1 MGKMDFSIDRGLFS
15 GVYPGSWAV
24 PQELAVRTSRSR
36 KSLRIGIPKETFFNE
51 NRVAITPATVNVLVA
66 NGHQVFIEHDA
77 GKGARYS
84 DMDYNGAG
92 AVICYKAEDVFSQA
106 DIILKVSPLSEEEI
120 PLLKENQTLISAV
133 NLGSLTP
140 DYLSQL
146 IKKNITA
153 IGFEFYRSGDGSH
166 PLVQMMSEIAGV
178 SSIHIASELLTGNND
193 GQGILLGGITGIPPA
208 EITIVGA
215 GTVGFNAAQTAMGM
229 GARVRIIDEEI
240 YKLRRIEK
248 ELGINVY
255 TSVAQGN
262 YIREAVEAS
271 DVVIGAAYRE
281 DGRAPMVVTEDMVKS
296 MREGSVIID
305 VAIDQ
310 GGCIETSTLTSHTD
324 PTFVKYGVI
333 HYCVPNIASRVA
345 RTASI
350 AISNILGPLLVN
362 IGDNGG
368 LDNLVKYNEGLKQGI
383 YIYRRHLTKKY
394 MASIFGMSMNYR
406 DIELLIVTM

>member
-1 MGKMDFSIDRGLFS
+1 MGKTEVSIDKGLFS
-15 GVYPGSWAV
+15 GIYPGSWAV
-24 PQELAVRTSRSR
+24 PQELAVRTDQTR
-36 KSLRIGIPKETFFNE
+36 KSLRIGVPRESFFQE
-51 NRVAITPATVNVLVA
+51 NRVAITPETTSVLVA
-66 NGHQVFIEHDA
+66 NGHQVYIEHDA
-77 GKGARYS
+77 GKGARYT
-84 DMDYNGAG
+84 DADYSEVG
-92 AVICYKAEDVFSQA
+92 AVVCYKIEDVYKQA
-106 DIILKVSPLSEEEI
+106 DIIIKVSPLSGEEI
-120 PLLKENQTLISAV
+120 QMLRENQTLISAV

-140 DYLSQL
+140 DYLKAL

-153 IGFEFYRSGDGSH
+153 IGFEFIKSADGSM

-178 SSIHIASELLTGNND
+178 SSIHIASELLTGKND
-193 GQGILLGGITGIPPA
+193 GQGILLGGVTGIPPA

-255 TSVAQGN
+255 TSIAQRN
-262 YIREAVEAS
+262 YIHEAVVSS

-281 DGRAPMVVTEDMVKS
+281 GQRAPMVITEDMVQGMKA
-296 MREGSVIID
+296 GSVIID

-310 GGCIETSTLTSHTD
+310 GGCVETSRPTNHD
-324 PTFVKYGVI
+324 QPTFIRSGVI

-350 AISNILGPLLVN
+350 AVSNILGPLLVN
-362 IGDNGG
+362 IGDHGG
-368 LDNLVKYNEGLKQGI
+368 LENYIRYNDGVKSGV
-383 YIYRRHLTKKY
+383 YIYRRHMTKKDI
-394 MASIFGMSMNYR
+394 ARSFGMTMNYR
-406 DIELLIVTM
+406 DIELLIVSM

>member
-1 MGKMDFSIDRGLFS
+1 MGKISYTIDSGLFS
-15 GVYPGSWAV
+15 GIYPGSWAV
-24 PQELAVRTSRSR
+24 PQEMPTRADKSRR
-36 KSLRIGIPKETFFNE
+36 NLKIGIPKESFFQE
-51 NRVAITPATVNVLVA
+51 NRVALTPSSAAVLVN
-66 NGHQVFIEHDA
+66 NGHEVYIEHKA
-77 GKGARYS
+77 GEGARFSDKDYS
-84 DMDYNGAG
+84 EVG
-92 AVICYKAEDVFSQA
+92 VIICYKREDVFKQA
-106 DIILKVSPLSEEEI
+106 DFILKISPLSGEELA
-120 PLLKENQTLISAV
+120 LLRENQTLISAV

-140 DYLSQL
+140 DYLNQL
-146 IKKNITA
+146 IRKNITA
-153 IGFEFYRSGDGSH
+153 IGFEFYRGGDNSL

-178 SSIHIASELLTGNND
+178 SSIHIASELLTGNNN

-208 EITIVGA
+208 EVTIIGA
-215 GTVGFNAAQTAMGM
+215 GNVGFNAAQTAMGM

-262 YIREAVEAS
+262 YIHDAVVAA

-281 DGRAPMVVTEDMVKS
+281 GQRTPMVVTEDMVRQ
-296 MREGSVIID
+296 MRPGSVIID

-310 GGCIETSTLTSHTD
+310 GGCIETSRLTTHD
-324 PTFVKYGVI
+324 QPTFIKHEVI

-350 AISNILGPLLVN
+350 AISNVLGPLLVS
-362 IGDNGG
+362 IGDSGG
-368 LDNLVKYNEGLKQGI
+368 IDNLVRYNEGLKHGI
-383 YIYRRHLTKKY
+383 YIYRRHLTKKNI
-394 MASIFGMSMNYR
+394 ARIFGMSMNYR

>member
-1 MGKMDFSIDRGLFS
+1 MGKTEVSIDKGLFS
-15 GVYPGSWAV
+15 GIYPGSWAV
-24 PQELAVRTSRSR
+24 PQELAVRTDQTR
-36 KSLRIGIPKETFFNE
+36 KSLRIGVPRESFFQE
-51 NRVAITPATVNVLVA
+51 NRVAITPETTSVLVA
-66 NGHQVFIEHDA
+66 NGHQVYIEHDA
-77 GKGARYS
+77 GKGARYT
-84 DMDYNGAG
+84 DADYSEVG
-92 AVICYKAEDVFSQA
+92 AVVCYKIEDVYKQA
-106 DIILKVSPLSEEEI
+106 DIIIKVSPLSGEEI
-120 PLLKENQTLISAV
+120 QMLRENQTLISAV

-140 DYLSQL
+140 DYLKAL

-153 IGFEFYRSGDGSH
+153 IGFEFIKSADGSM

-178 SSIHIASELLTGNND
+178 SSIHIASELLTGKND
-193 GQGILLGGITGIPPA
+193 GQGILLGGVTGIPPA

-255 TSVAQGN
+255 TSIAQRN
-262 YIREAVEAS
+262 YIHEAVVSS

-281 DGRAPMVVTEDMVKS
+281 GQRAPMVITEDMVQG
-296 MREGSVIID
+296 MRAGSVIID

-310 GGCIETSTLTSHTD
+310 GGCVETSRPTNHD
-324 PTFVKYGVI
+324 QPTFIRSGVI

-350 AISNILGPLLVN
+350 AVSNILGPLLVN
-362 IGDNGG
+362 IGDHGG
-368 LDNLVKYNEGLKQGI
+368 LENYIRYNDGVKSGV
-383 YIYRRHLTKKY
+383 YIYRRHMTKKDI
-394 MASIFGMSMNYR
+394 ARSFGMTMNYR
-406 DIELLIVTM
+406 DIELLIVSM

>member
-1 MGKMDFSIDRGLFS
+1 M
-15 GVYPGSWAV
+15 
-24 PQELAVRTSRSR
+24 PQELAVQTGSTR
-36 KSLRIGIPKETFFNE
+36 KSLRIGVPKESFFQE
-51 NRVAITPATVNVLVA
+51 NRVAITPETTGVLVA
-66 NGHQVFIEHDA
+66 NGHQVYIEHDA
-77 GKGARYS
+77 GRGARYS
-84 DMDYNGAG
+84 DGDYSSAG
-92 AVICYKAEDVFSQA
+92 AVVCYKVEDVFKQA
-106 DIILKVSPLSEEEI
+106 DIIIKVSPLSGEEI
-120 PLLKENQTLISAV
+120 QLLRDNQTLISAV

-140 DYLSQL
+140 DYLNAL

-153 IGFEFYRSGDGSH
+153 LGFEFFRSADGSL

-178 SSIHIASELLTGNND
+178 SSIHIASELLTGKNK
-193 GQGILLGGITGIPPA
+193 GQGILLGGVTGIPPA
-208 EITIVGA
+208 EITIIGA

-262 YIREAVEAS
+262 YVREAVVSS

-281 DGRAPMVVTEDMVKS
+281 GQRAPMVVPEEMVQDMGA
-296 MREGSVIID
+296 GSVIID

-310 GGCIETSTLTSHTD
+310 GGCIETSRATNHD
-324 PTFVKYGVI
+324 QPTFVKHGVI

-362 IGDNGG
+362 LGDHGG
-368 LDNLVKYNEGLKQGI
+368 LENYMRVNDGI
-383 YIYRRHLTKKY
+383 KAGAYIYRRHLTKKNI
-394 MASIFGMSMNYR
+394 ASLFGMTMNYR
-406 DIELLIVTM
+406 DIELLIATM

>member
-1 MGKMDFSIDRGLFS
+1 MGKREFSLDRGLFS
-15 GVYPGSWAV
+15 DVFPGSWAM
-24 PQELAVRTSRSR
+24 PQELAVKSQKTR
-36 KSLRIGIPKETFFNE
+36 KSLRIGVPKETFYQE
-51 NRVAITPATVNVLVA
+51 NRVAITPDTVGVLVA
-66 NGHQVFIEHDA
+66 NGHQVFIEHEA
-77 GKGARYS
+77 GKGARYADTDFS
-84 DMDYNGAG
+84 EEG
-92 AVICYKAEDVFSQA
+92 AVICYKVEDVFKQA
-106 DIILKVSPLSEEEI
+106 DIILKVSPLSKLELN
-120 PLLKENQTLISAV
+120 LLRENQVLFSAV
-133 NLGSLTP
+133 NLGSLSP
-140 DYLSQL
+140 DYLNAL

-153 IGFEFYRSGDGSH
+153 IGFEFYRSSDGSL

-178 SSIHIASELLTGNND
+178 SSIHIASELLTGHNE

-255 TSVAQGN
+255 TSVAQRN
-262 YIREAVEAS
+262 YIREAVIAS

-281 DGRAPMVVTEDMVKS
+281 GQRAPMVVSEDMIKE
-296 MREGSVIID
+296 MKDGAVIID
-305 VAIDQ
+305 VSIDQ
-310 GGCIETSTLTSHTD
+310 GGCIETSRVSTHD
-324 PTFVKYGVI
+324 QPTFVKHGVI

-350 AISNILGPLLVN
+350 AISNILGPLLVQ
-362 IGDNGG
+362 IGDSGG
-368 LDNLVKYNEGLKQGI
+368 LDNLVKYNDGLKQGI
-383 YIYRRHLTKKY
+383 YIYRRHLTKKNI
-394 MASIFGMSMNYR
+394 ANLFGMSMNYR

>member
-1 MGKMDFSIDRGLFS
+1 MAKSEYSIDRGLFT
-15 GVYPGSWAV
+15 GIYPGSWAV
-24 PQELAVRTSRSR
+24 PQEQAIKTNRSR
-36 KSLRIGIPKETFFNE
+36 KSLRIGVPKESFFQE
-51 NRVAITPATVNVLVA
+51 NRVAITPAAASVLRA
-66 NGHQVFIEHDA
+66 NGHEVYIEHDA
-77 GKGARYS
+77 GSGARYTDKDYS
-84 DMDYNGAG
+84 DAG
-92 AVICYKAEDVFSQA
+92 AVVCYKVEDVFKQA
-106 DIILKVSPLSEEEI
+106 DFILKISPLSGEEI
-120 PLLKENQTLISAV
+120 SLLRENQTLISAV

-140 DYLSQL
+140 DYLNQL
-146 IKKNITA
+146 IRKNVTA
-153 IGFEFYRSGDGSH
+153 IGFEFYRSGDGSL

-262 YIREAVEAS
+262 YIEEAVMAS
-271 DVVIGAAYRE
+271 DVLIGAAYRE
-281 DGRAPMVVTEDMVKS
+281 GGRAPLVVSEGMIQQ
-296 MREGSVIID
+296 MRPGSVVID

-310 GGCIETSTLTSHTD
+310 GGCIETSRVTSHD
-324 PTFVKYGVI
+324 NPTFVKHEVI

-350 AISNILGPLLVN
+350 AISNVLGPMLIK
-362 IGDNGG
+362 IGDSGG
-368 LDNLVKYNEGLKQGI
+368 LDNLVKYNDGVKEGI
-383 YIYRRHLTKKY
+383 YIYRRHITKK
-394 MASIFGMSMNYR
+394 SLSTLFGMSMNYR

>member
-1 MGKMDFSIDRGLFS
+1 MQFSVDRGLFS

-24 PQELAVRTSRSR
+24 PQELAVKTSRA
-36 KSLRIGIPKETFFNE
+36 KKVLRIGVPKESFFQE
-51 NRVAITPATVNVLVA
+51 NRVPITPDTAGVLVA
-66 NGHQVFIEHDA
+66 NGHQVFLEHDA
-77 GKGARYS
+77 GIGARYS
-84 DMDYNGAG
+84 DKDFSEVGAN
-92 AVICYKAEDVFSQA
+92 ICYKIEDVFKQA
-106 DIILKVSPLSEEEI
+106 DIILKISPLSGEEI
-120 PLLKENQTLISAV
+120 GLLRENQVLISAV

-153 IGFEFYRSGDGSH
+153 IGFEFYRSGDGSL

-178 SSIHIASELLTGNND
+178 SSIHIASELLTGNNN

-208 EITIVGA
+208 EITIIGA

-255 TSVAQGN
+255 TSVAQRN
-262 YIREAVEAS
+262 YIREAVIAS

-281 DGRAPMVVTEDMVKS
+281 GQRAPLVVTEDMVKE
-296 MREGSVIID
+296 MKPGSVIID
-305 VAIDQ
+305 VSIDQ
-310 GGCIETSTLTSHTD
+310 GGCIETSRPTTHD
-324 PTFVKYGVI
+324 QPTFIRDGVI
-333 HYCVPNIASRVA
+333 HFCVPNIASRVA

-350 AISNILGPLLVN
+350 AVSNIMGPLLVN
-362 IGDNGG
+362 IGDSGG
-368 LDNLVKYNEGLKQGI
+368 LDALVRYNEGLKQGI
-383 YIYRRHLTKKY
+383 YIYRRHLTKKNI
-394 MASIFGMSMNYR
+394 ANLFGMSMNYR

>member
-1 MGKMDFSIDRGLFS
+1 MAKSEVSIDKGLFS
-15 GVYPGSWAV
+15 GIYPGSWAV
-24 PQELAVRTSRSR
+24 PQELAVRAGQTR
-36 KSLRIGIPKETFFNE
+36 KSLRIGVPRESFFME
-51 NRVAITPATVNVLVA
+51 NRVAITPETTGVLIA
-66 NGHQVFIEHDA
+66 NGHQVYIEHDA

-84 DMDYNGAG
+84 DADYSDEG
-92 AVICYKAEDVFSQA
+92 AVVCYKVEDVFKQA
-106 DIILKVSPLSEEEI
+106 DIIIKVSPLSGEEI
-120 PLLKENQTLISAV
+120 SLLRDNQTLISAV
-133 NLGSLTP
+133 NLGSLAP
-140 DYLSQL
+140 DYLQAL

-153 IGFEFYRSGDGSH
+153 IGFEFIKSTDGSM

-178 SSIHIASELLTGNND
+178 ASIHIASELLTGNND
-193 GQGILLGGITGIPPA
+193 GQGILLGGVTGIPPA

-255 TSVAQGN
+255 TSVAQRN
-262 YIREAVEAS
+262 YIREAVVSS

-281 DGRAPMVVTEDMVKS
+281 GQRAPLVITEDMVQD
-296 MREGSVIID
+296 MRIGSVIID

-310 GGCIETSTLTSHTD
+310 GGCVETSRPTNHD
-324 PTFVKYGVI
+324 QPTFIRHGVI

-350 AISNILGPLLVN
+350 AVSNILGPLLVN
-362 IGDNGG
+362 VGDHGG
-368 LDNLVKYNEGLKQGI
+368 LENYLKYNDGI
-383 YIYRRHLTKKY
+383 KSGVYIYRRHLTKKNI
-394 MASIFGMSMNYR
+394 ATLFGMGMNYR
-406 DIELLIVTM
+406 DIELLIVSM

>member
-1 MGKMDFSIDRGLFS
+1 MSFSIDRGLFS
-15 GVYPGSWAV
+15 GIYPGSWAV
-24 PQELAVRTSRSR
+24 PQELAVKTDQSRS
-36 KSLRIGIPKETFFNE
+36 KMRIGISKESFFQE
-51 NRVAITPATVNVLVA
+51 NRVAITPSTVGVLVA
-66 NGHQVFIEHDA
+66 NDHDVFIEHDA
-77 GKGARYS
+77 GEGARYTDKDYS
-84 DMDYNGAG
+84 DVG
-92 AVICYKAEDVFSQA
+92 AVICYKKEDVFKQA
-106 DIILKVSPLSEEEI
+106 NVILKVSPLSGEEI
-120 PLLKENQTLISAV
+120 ALLMENQVVISAV

-140 DYLSQL
+140 DYIQHL
-146 IKKNITA
+146 IRKNITA
-153 IGFEFYRSGDGSH
+153 IGFEFYRSGDGSL

-178 SSIHIASELLTGNND
+178 SSIHIASELLTGKNG
-193 GQGILLGGITGIPPA
+193 GQGILLGGVTGIPPA

-262 YIREAVEAS
+262 YIREAVMAS
-271 DVVIGAAYRE
+271 DVVIGAAYR
-281 DGRAPMVVTEDMVKS
+281 DGQRAPMVITEDMVKE

-305 VAIDQ
+305 VSIDQ
-310 GGCIETSTLTSHTD
+310 GGCIETSRPTTHD
-324 PTFVKYGVI
+324 QPTFVKHGVI

-350 AISNILGPLLVN
+350 AISNIMGPLLIN

-368 LDNLVKYNEGLKQGI
+368 LDNFVRFNDGLKQGI
-383 YIYRRHLTKKY
+383 YIYRRHLTKKNI
-394 MASIFGMSMNYR
+394 ATLFGMSMNYR
-406 DIELLIVTM
+406 DIELLIASM